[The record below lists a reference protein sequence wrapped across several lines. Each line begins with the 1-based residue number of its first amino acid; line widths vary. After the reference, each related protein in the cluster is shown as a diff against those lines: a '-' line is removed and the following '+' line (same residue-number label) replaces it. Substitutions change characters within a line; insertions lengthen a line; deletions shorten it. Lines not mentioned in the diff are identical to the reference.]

1 MSRIGK
7 APISIPKD
15 IEVKIDKNLITVKN
29 KTNELSFSKSDSL
42 DIKMDNNQLLI
53 SRKDEDVKTRELHG
67 LTRTLVNNMVV
78 GLTSGYKRDL
88 EIVGVGYKVEVKGKK
103 TIFNL
108 GHSHPIYFY
117 APNGV
122 EIKTEG
128 PTKFSVIGFD
138 KELVGM
144 IAAKI
149 RSFRPPEP
157 YKGKGV
163 KYANETIIRKA
174 GKTGKKK

>member
-7 APISIPKD
+7 APISIPRD
-15 IEVKIDKNLITVKN
+15 IEVKIVNNLITVKN
-29 KTNELSFSKSDSL
+29 KTNELNFTKSDNL
-42 DIKMDNNQLLI
+42 DVKIENDQIVLT
-53 SRKDEDVKTRELHG
+53 RKNEEVKTRELHG
-67 LTRTLVNNMVV
+67 LTRTLINNMLV
-78 GLTSGYKRDL
+78 GLTSGYKRDM
-88 EIVGVGYKVEVKGKK
+88 EIVGVGYKIEVKGKK

-117 APNGV
+117 APAGV
-122 EIKTEG
+122 EIKADSA
-128 PTKFSVIGFD
+128 TKFSVMGFD

-163 KYANETIIRKA
+163 KYANETILRKA